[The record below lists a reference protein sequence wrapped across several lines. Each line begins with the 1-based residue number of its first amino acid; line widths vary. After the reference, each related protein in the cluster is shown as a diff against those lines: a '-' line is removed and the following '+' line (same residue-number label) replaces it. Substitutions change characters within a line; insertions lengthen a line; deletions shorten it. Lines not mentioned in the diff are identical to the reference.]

1 MSYIEDLAQAI
12 VAEIPKD
19 VLPDGDTRLLFLI
32 YALLARAK
40 GETVTSEDVHDAWA
54 VWVAAQGESHEAL
67 VAFSQ
72 LDPATRAED
81 HPFAVAIRRVARNR
95 L

>member
-1 MSYIEDLAQAI
+1 MSYIEDLAKAI
-12 VAEIPKD
+12 EAEIPED

-40 GETVTSEDVHDAWA
+40 GEDVTSEDVHDAWA
-54 VWVAAQGESHEAL
+54 VWMTARAETHEAL
-67 VAFSQ
+67 VKYSE
-72 LDPATRAED
+72 LDAATRAED
-81 HPFAVAIRRVARNR
+81 GPFATAIRRVARAR